1 MEASQMLA
9 DDRRRWLVETVRRT
23 GSLKTSEAEKALKVS
38 RMTIHRDLDLLAAQ
52 GLLRKTHGGA
62 ISVDRDVFDPR
73 ARPFAER
80 LSVASAAKRRI
91 AAHVLETVRGC
102 RTVVLDASSTV
113 YYVAEGLARE
123 KWAED
128 PFIVTGSLQQFS
140 ELVRHRGRGV
150 ACHGGEAHP
159 LTGTLVGPMA
169 LAGLGDLRFDWAV
182 VSAMGVVLE
191 DGAAFDASPEEVAV
205 KRAYLER
212 ARRKLL
218 AIDSSK
224 VGLSGAYKLANLAD
238 FDVIVLETGAHALRG
253 GRLER
258 PRPARRA

>member
-1 MEASQMLA
+1 MLA
-9 DDRRRWLVETVRRT
+9 DDRRRWLVEAVRRT
-23 GSLKTSEAEKALKVS
+23 GSLRTSEAERTLKVS
-38 RMTIHRDLDLLAAQ
+38 RMTIHRDLDVLAGQ

-62 ISVDRDVFDPR
+62 ISVERDVFDPR

-91 AAHVLETVRGC
+91 AAHVVAAVQGS
-102 RTVVLDASSTV
+102 RTLVLDASSTV
-113 YYVAEGLARE
+113 YYVAEALAKE
-123 KWAED
+123 KWPED

-140 ELVRHRGRGV
+140 ELVRHRGSGV
-150 ACHGGEAHP
+150 ACHGGEAHQ

-169 LAGLGDLRFDWAV
+169 LAGLGDLRFDWAI

-191 DGAAFDASPEEVAV
+191 DGAAFDGSPEEVSV
-205 KRAYLER
+205 KRAYLDR

-224 VGLSGAYKLANLAD
+224 IGLSGAYKLVNLAD
-238 FDVIVLETGAHALRG
+238 FDMIVLETGAHVLRG

-258 PRPARRA
+258 LRPTRRA

>member
-1 MEASQMLA
+1 MLA
-9 DDRRRWLVETVRRT
+9 DDRRRWLVEAIRRT
-23 GSLKTSEAEKALKVS
+23 GSLKTSDAEKALKVS

-62 ISVDRDVFDPR
+62 ISVDRDMFDPR

-91 AAHVLETVRGC
+91 ASHVVGTVQGS
-102 RTVVLDASSTV
+102 RTLVLDASSTV
-113 YYVAEGLARE
+113 YYVAEALARE
-123 KWAED
+123 KWPED

-150 ACHGGEAHP
+150 ACHGGEAHQ

-169 LAGLGDLRFDWAV
+169 LAGLGDLRFDWAI
-182 VSAMGVVLE
+182 VSAMGAVLE
-191 DGAAFDASPEEVAV
+191 DDAAFDSSPEEVAV

-212 ARRKLL
+212 ARHKLL

-224 VGLSGAYKLANLAD
+224 IGLSGAYKLATLTD
-238 FDVIVLETGAHALRG
+238 FDVIVVETGAHVLRG
-253 GRLER
+253 NRLER
-258 PRPARRA
+258 LRPARRA